1 MATVGIELS
10 DVGANCVLI
19 GEDGSSRTLAMGG
32 GEDIFPAYA
41 YARAG
46 ELTFGSA
53 AQDMAFVY
61 PRRTCS
67 EFLDDLSFQSTNLDG
82 HYNRVMYSQLAYE
95 YLQILAEKVREEVGD
110 VERVVLATPGH
121 FLEDSEKS
129 EERLGILLGILSDVG
144 MPVAGIVDMA
154 AASLHSE
161 GLWNVPDGERIFHVD
176 LLAQAIHI
184 SVFHKRSGLERV
196 YFSRLPQYGY
206 NRILDRFTSTMA
218 NRFLVET
225 SFDITED
232 RNIERA
238 FHAQAREMLSN
249 LGKMGEASLEVS
261 TREKSRQMTISRD
274 LAAMELAP
282 QVKALTQ
289 LILRAVND
297 LANGDDEIQIAI
309 SDRAANIQGLK
320 GAIIAQGL
328 GLVKELQP
336 ESAAFGAANYGKDWE
351 VVDQLDEVRVEVG
364 ISASEISQ
372 ENQGERGARL
382 ATVRVAREGRALSP
396 THIVCDGLAH
406 EMVGNSFS
414 IGVGESGVF
423 DLIASSDQDGNSL
436 ELCRLIRE
444 DERWLI
450 RETEGATV
458 DFDRETGLK
467 AGDTIDI
474 LMQGSR
480 KRLLLIHC
488 IEIASEPIKSDRHET
503 T

>member
-19 GEDGSSRTLAMGG
+19 EDDGSSRTLSMGEG
-32 GEDIFPAYA
+32 GDTFPAYA

-46 ELTFGSA
+46 ELAFGAA

-61 PRRTCS
+61 PRRTSS

-82 HYNRVMYSQLAYE
+82 HYSRVMYSQLAYE
-95 YLQILAEKVREEVGD
+95 YLEILASKIQKEIGE
-110 VERVVLATPGH
+110 VERVVLAAPSH
-121 FLEDSEKS
+121 YLEENEKS

-154 AASLHSE
+154 AASLYSE

-176 LLAQAIHI
+176 LLAQATHI
-184 SVFHKRSGLERV
+184 SVFHKRSGLDRV
-196 YFSRLPQYGY
+196 YFSRLPQHGY
-206 NRILDRFTSTMA
+206 NRILERFTSSMA

-249 LGKMGEASLEVS
+249 LGKTGEASLEVS
-261 TREKSRQMTISRD
+261 TREKSRQLTISRD
-274 LAAMELAP
+274 LAAMELAT

-297 LANGDDEIQIAI
+297 FANGDDEIQIAL
-309 SDRAANIQGLK
+309 SDRVANIQGLK
-320 GAIIAQGL
+320 GALVAQGV
-328 GLVKELQP
+328 GMVKELQP

-351 VVDQLDEVRVEVG
+351 VVSQLDEVRVEVG

-372 ENQGERGARL
+372 ENQRDSGARL
-382 ATVRVAREGRALSP
+382 ATVRVAREGRSLSP
-396 THIVCDGLAH
+396 THIVCDGLAY
-406 EMVGNSFS
+406 ELIGGAFS
-414 IGVGESGVF
+414 IGAGESGKF
-423 DLIASSDQDGNSL
+423 DLVADGNRAGASL
-436 ELCRLIRE
+436 ELCRMIKEDEKWVIRE
-444 DERWLI
+444 S
-450 RETEGATV
+450 EGATV
-458 DFDRETGLK
+458 DFEKETGLK

-474 LMQGSR
+474 LMQGTR

-488 IEIASEPIKSDRHET
+488 IEIASDTVKSNRDET

>member
-1 MATVGIELS
+1 M
-10 DVGANCVLI
+10 
-19 GEDGSSRTLAMGG
+19 
-32 GEDIFPAYA
+32 
-41 YARAG
+41 
-46 ELTFGSA
+46 
-53 AQDMAFVY
+53 
-61 PRRTCS
+61 
-67 EFLDDLSFQSTNLDG
+67 
-82 HYNRVMYSQLAYE
+82 
-95 YLQILAEKVREEVGD
+95 
-110 VERVVLATPGH
+110 
-121 FLEDSEKS
+121 
-129 EERLGILLGILSDVG
+129 
-144 MPVAGIVDMA
+144 
-154 AASLHSE
+154 
-161 GLWNVPDGERIFHVD
+161 D

-218 NRFLVET
+218 NRFLIET

-320 GAIIAQGL
+320 SAIIAEGL

-336 ESAAFGAANYGKDWE
+336 ESAAFGAANYGKDWD

-372 ENQGERGARL
+372 KNQGERGARL
-382 ATVRVAREGRALSP
+382 ATVRVAREGRALRRS
-396 THIVCDGLAH
+396 C
-406 EMVGNSFS
+406 
-414 IGVGESGVF
+414 
-423 DLIASSDQDGNSL
+423 
-436 ELCRLIRE
+436 
-444 DERWLI
+444 
-450 RETEGATV
+450 
-458 DFDRETGLK
+458 
-467 AGDTIDI
+467 
-474 LMQGSR
+474 
-480 KRLLLIHC
+480 
-488 IEIASEPIKSDRHET
+488 
-503 T
+503 

>member
-19 GEDGSSRTLAMGG
+19 GEDGSSKTLSMGEG
-32 GEDIFPAYA
+32 VDTFPAYA

-46 ELTFGSA
+46 ELTFGLA

-61 PRRTCS
+61 PRRTSS

-95 YLQILAEKVREEVGD
+95 YLRDLAGRVRREVGD
-110 VERVVLATPGH
+110 IERVVLAAPGH
-121 FLEDSEKS
+121 FLEDDEKS

-154 AASLHSE
+154 AASLYSE
-161 GLWNVPDGERIFHVD
+161 GLWNVPDGERIFHID
-176 LLAQAIHI
+176 ILAQATHI

-206 NRILDRFTSTMA
+206 NRILERFTSTMA

-249 LGKMGEASLEVS
+249 LGKTGEASLEVS

-297 LANGDDEIQIAI
+297 FANGGDEIQIAL

-320 GAIIAQGL
+320 GAIVAQGL

-351 VVDQLDEVRVEVG
+351 VVDRLDEVRVEVG
-364 ISASEISQ
+364 ISALEISQ
-372 ENQGERGARL
+372 EHQRESGARL
-382 ATVRVAREGRALSP
+382 ATVRVAREGRSLTP
-396 THIVCDGLAH
+396 THVVCDGLAY
-406 EMVGNSFS
+406 EMIGDAFS
-414 IGVGESGVF
+414 IGVGESGRF
-423 DLIASSDQDGNSL
+423 DLTAESNQAGNAM
-436 ELCRLIRE
+436 ELCRLIQE
-444 DERWLI
+444 DERWLL
-450 RETEGATV
+450 REAEGATV
-458 DFDRETGLK
+458 DFDRETDLK

-488 IEIASEPIKSDRHET
+488 VEITRDSVKSNRHET
-503 T
+503 A

>member
-19 GEDGSSRTLAMGG
+19 DEDGSSRTLSMGEG
-32 GEDIFPAYA
+32 GDTFPAYA

-46 ELTFGSA
+46 ELTFGLP

-61 PRRTCS
+61 PRRTSS

-95 YLQILAEKVREEVGD
+95 YLSELAEKVRLEVGE
-110 VERVVLATPGH
+110 VERVVLAAPGH
-121 FLEDSEKS
+121 YLQDNEKS

-154 AASLHSE
+154 AASLYSE

-176 LLAQAIHI
+176 LLAQATHI
-184 SVFHKRSGLERV
+184 SVFQKRAGLERV

-206 NRILDRFTSTMA
+206 NRILERFATIMA

-249 LGKMGEASLEVS
+249 LGKTGEASLEVS

-297 LANGDDEIQIAI
+297 FTNGGDEIQIAL

-320 GAIIAQGL
+320 AAIVAQGL

-351 VVDQLDEVRVEVG
+351 VVDRLDEIRVEVG
-364 ISASEISQ
+364 ISAIDISQ
-372 ENQGERGARL
+372 EQQRERVARL
-382 ATVRVAREGRALSP
+382 ATVRVDRDGRSLTP
-396 THIVCDGLAH
+396 THVVFDGLAY
-406 EMVGNSFS
+406 EMIGDTFS
-414 IGVGESGVF
+414 IGVGESGRF
-423 DLIASSDQDGNSL
+423 DLVAESKRAGSSM
-436 ELCRLIRE
+436 ELCRLILE
-444 DERWLI
+444 DKRWLLV
-450 RETEGATV
+450 ESEGATV
-458 DFDRETGLK
+458 DFDRETDLK

-474 LMQGSR
+474 LMPSSR

-488 IEIASEPIKSDRHET
+488 VEIGSDSVKTNRHET
-503 T
+503 A